1 MIESGWGLTDQEKQI
16 VNDVRIIQ
24 QRDIPNIKAQM
35 ERMAKAIE
43 KLNTSIADC
52 TSAITQLKADVA
64 RHEIEVDSLCHYDA
78 EICIIN
84 ERLGRLKD
92 RLYNLSDF

>member
-16 VNDVRIIQ
+16 VNDVRLIQ

-35 ERMAKAIE
+35 EKMAKAIE

-52 TSAITQLKADVA
+52 TASISQLKADMRMHQA
-64 RHEIEVDSLCHYDA
+64 RLDSFCRYEIEIAD
-78 EICIIN
+78 IN
-84 ERLGRLKD
+84 ERLGELKD

>member
-16 VNDVRIIQ
+16 VSDVRLIQ

-35 ERMAKAIE
+35 EKMAKAIE
-43 KLNTSIADC
+43 KLNTSITDC
-52 TSAITQLKADVA
+52 TASISQLQADMRMHQA
-64 RHEIEVDSLCHYDA
+64 GLDNLCHY
-78 EICIIN
+78 EIEITDIN
-84 ERLGRLKD
+84 ERLGKLKD